1 MIRSRLIAA
10 LVSLSACV
18 CPARNAEAQAHA
30 QARVHAQA
38 AGPSPSASSELEN
51 GSPQA
56 RADALFLQ
64 GKAAAQAKNW
74 NEAHNLLAQAWQ
86 LKQSYD
92 IASNLGQVAYLL
104 GKHAEA
110 AQHVAFALRHYPA
123 TGDAEQKQKTQDLL
137 DMVRQKVSSLS
148 VQVTPLEAEV
158 LIDGASAGHA
168 SELPPELFVE
178 PGERVITAR
187 LGGEAVE
194 REVSAKAGGHY
205 NLELVLANTTPAAA
219 AAGLQSSESNSASNT
234 PADPA
239 DASSSQSGLENK
251 HIALI
256 VGGALTVGSGV
267 ALGIYASKR
276 SKAES
281 DIETYQARV
290 EDESSDPNACA
301 SSNSDACQDLARASD
316 DWETSGQ
323 MRNIFLATTM
333 VLAAGTVATFF
344 LWPSPA
350 DEQATTSLT
359 PILTEEHQGLLFSGT
374 F

>member
-18 CPARNAEAQAHA
+18 CPARMAQA
-30 QARVHAQA
+30 QAPA
-38 AGPSPSASSELEN
+38 SELEN
-51 GSPQA
+51 ESPQD

-74 NEAHNLLAQAWQ
+74 DEAHKLLAQAWQ

-110 AQHVAFALRHYPA
+110 AQHVSFALRHYPA

-158 LIDGASAGHA
+158 LVDGAPAGHA
-168 SELPPELFVE
+168 GELPPELFVE

-194 REVSAKAGGHY
+194 RNLFAKAGGHY
-205 NLELVLANTTPAAA
+205 NVELTLANATPAAPA
-219 AAGLQSSESNSASNT
+219 AAGVQNT
-234 PADPA
+234 EGNTAIGTAADSPAPD
-239 DASSSQSGLENK
+239 QSGFQNK

-267 ALGIYASKR
+267 ALGIYASKH

-290 EDESSDPNACA
+290 EGESSEPYPCA
-301 SSNSDACQDLARASD
+301 SSNSEACQDLAEASD
-316 DWETSGQ
+316 EWESSGQ
-323 MRNIFLATTM
+323 MRNIFLATT
-333 VLAAGTVATFF
+333 VALAAGTVVTYF

-350 DEQATTSLT
+350 EEQASTSLT
-359 PILTEEHQGLLFSGT
+359 PILTAEHQGLLFSGT